1 MAQAPVTGQPRG
13 HRLVAPVHGHQV
25 DVHVDEQIRRGRP
38 LVDLHVLAVVGQAQV
53 DQVVGVLGIVL
64 LQQPLRCE
72 GVVDP
77 VTHTVT
83 HLGFGQPTVKRQRTD
98 QHDVVDPGLGGQI
111 EDLLDHEL
119 PGVGRAHG
127 RKRQRHVVEGDRQL
141 HPRSQQLRQGLG
153 VAHRLQKRPADT
165 ADGILERIEGLGC
178 VQHTA
183 AGGQLLE
190 PEALAVPEQG
200 GRRGAVHLEDESR
213 SGAHDAGPFGLR
225 GCISNTILVA
235 PRRPAA
241 PAWLTASS
249 KRGRA
254 VAS

>member
-1 MAQAPVTGQPRG
+1 
-13 HRLVAPVHGHQV
+13 
-25 DVHVDEQIRRGRP
+25 
-38 LVDLHVLAVVGQAQV
+38 
-53 DQVVGVLGIVL
+53 
-64 LQQPLRCE
+64 
-72 GVVDP
+72 
-77 VTHTVT
+77 
-83 HLGFGQPTVKRQRTD
+83 
-98 QHDVVDPGLGGQI
+98 
-111 EDLLDHEL
+111 
-119 PGVGRAHG
+119 
-127 RKRQRHVVEGDRQL
+127 
-141 HPRSQQLRQGLG
+141 
-153 VAHRLQKRPADT
+153 RLQKRPANA

-249 KRGRA
+249 KRSRGERA
-254 VAS
+254 DTSRPSWAAATTSMAMSNVRRSAAPDRSQP